1 MGKISLL
8 VFTAIAVC
16 SSIYFACFFGN
27 QHDLAKKAT
36 HMQALHARIGYNIT
50 TSQDTADVLFGIAMA
65 EKGIASVYSEYSQEE
80 TDRLKQL
87 SKKLRLRLE
96 NNGVISNPFFEI
108 DYRAYSISTKLAN
121 NNSLFRTSYFFKTLK
136 G

>member
-1 MGKISLL
+1 M
-8 VFTAIAVC
+8 FTAIAVC
-16 SSIYFACFFGN
+16 ACIYFACIFSD
-27 QHDLAKKAT
+27 QYDLAKKAT
-36 HMQALHARIGYNIT
+36 HMQALHSRIGYNIT

-65 EKGIASVYSEYSQEE
+65 EKGIAGLYSDYSQEE

-96 NNGVISNPFFEI
+96 SNGVIDNPFFEI

-121 NNSLFRTSYFFKTLK
+121 NNSLFRTSYFFKALK